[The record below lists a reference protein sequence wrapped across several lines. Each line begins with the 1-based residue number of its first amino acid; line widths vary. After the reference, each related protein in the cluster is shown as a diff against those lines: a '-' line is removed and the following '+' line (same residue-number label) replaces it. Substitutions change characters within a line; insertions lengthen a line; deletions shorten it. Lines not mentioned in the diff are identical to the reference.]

1 MDERGKL
8 KGRVR
13 ARIQTAVDADLE
25 HPRTTGRAGAG
36 RGAVAG
42 EAALYTVTRHNKN
55 ENSELGYITA
65 LATRRLVEQISLL
78 LTTNFSVDAEAIC
91 DRIAWID
98 TPTHEMTGTGHAHE
112 PPRAYPTPMRPLVT
126 IQRHSRP
133 ASHATYSG
141 CEWGG

>member
-1 MDERGKL
+1 MDVRGKL

-65 LATRRLVEQISLL
+65 LATRHPR
-78 LTTNFSVDAEAIC
+78 D
-91 DRIAWID
+91 DR
-98 TPTHEMTGTGHAHE
+98 HAHE

-141 CEWGG
+141 CEWGKQREVPSSTAVSGF